1 MRSAVDRF
9 IDPLFW
15 GGLECMADRDNEGA
29 AAHVSVVL
37 PPAPPDH
44 LLWCPPEAVP
54 SLKLLWG
61 SIDAELAALREPFER
76 YARVDLGRM
85 NNFDEFAEL
94 LCGWGDVIG
103 EAQQRGWGV
112 VGLRC

>member
-1 MRSAVDRF
+1 MLHDAGLPVDDDEDAWQDRSPSERTVA
-9 IDPLFW
+9 
-15 GGLECMADRDNEGA
+15 N
-29 AAHVSVVL
+29 VSVAL

-54 SLKLLWG
+54 SLDLLWD
-61 SIDAELAALREPFER
+61 SVDAGLAALREPFER

-85 NNFDEFAEL
+85 NDSDEFAEL